1 MSIPRSASFYNK
13 EDNLILVFDSVH
25 SPGILIESADG
36 IYSFEADVS
45 TSPYSQTHGS
55 KYKTTRVPQRNIV
68 INGKIFVDKDT
79 PSFHDNRQL
88 IYKVFR
94 PGSKGV
100 FTYYETNEENRLA
113 DYYVESVTI
122 DQEWHLGDFQISLIC
137 PDPFFYGTEDITVNL
152 ASWTSGWTFPHNFI
166 ASGEPMG
173 ERSATM
179 IKELQNKNG
188 VSGIGLKITMSCTGD
203 VLNPYIYMYETG
215 ERITIGTEDMPFTLS
230 SGQVITIDTTT
241 GEKSITMT
249 QQGIEASVI
258 AYLDPAS
265 AFFQLDAGINTIGYN
280 AESGAENLMVKVQY
294 RMRYLGV

>member
-13 EDNLILVFDSVH
+13 EDKLILVVDSVH
-25 SPGILIESADG
+25 SPGILIESVDG

-45 TSPYSQTHGS
+45 TSAYSQTHGS

-68 INGKIFVDKDT
+68 INGKIFVDKNT

-88 IYKVFR
+88 IYRVFR

-100 FTYYETNEENRLA
+100 FTYFEKNEENRLA
-113 DYYVESVTI
+113 DYYVEAVTI
-122 DQEWHLGDFQISLIC
+122 DQESHLGDFQISLIC

-152 ASWTSGWTFPHNFI
+152 ASWTSGWTFPHNFM
-166 ASGEPMG
+166 ASGEAMG

-179 IKELQNKNG
+179 IKELQNENG

-265 AFFQLDAGINTIGYN
+265 AFFQLAAGINTIGYN
-280 AESGAENLMVKVQY
+280 ADSGAENLMVKVQY